1 MNSQNADSAGPFGDT
16 AYSAPPA
23 AGFGVVETWIERT
36 VVVAASGD
44 LDLATVHELADA
56 IQAAARKEP
65 TALIVDLSQLDFLAS
80 AGMSLL
86 IATHRDMGPN
96 ARFGVVADGPCTSR
110 PLKLIGL
117 DAIFD
122 LYPTLDEALAACQ

>member
-1 MNSQNADSAGPFGDT
+1 MNSQNADSAMSLGDT
-16 AYSAPPA
+16 AYSAPPT
-23 AGFGVVETWIERT
+23 AGFGVVEKWVGRT

-44 LDLATVHELADA
+44 LDLMTAPELADA

-65 TALIVDLSQLDFLAS
+65 KALIVDLSQLDFLAS

-86 IATHRDMGPN
+86 IEAHRDIGPK

-110 PLKLIGL
+110 PLKMIGL
-117 DAIFD
+117 DSIFD
-122 LYPTLDEALAACQ
+122 LYPTLEDALAECE

>member
-1 MNSQNADSAGPFGDT
+1 MPLGDA

-23 AGFGVVETWIERT
+23 AGFSVVEKWVERT
-36 VVVAASGD
+36 VVVAAAGD
-44 LDLATVHELADA
+44 LDLATVPELADA

-65 TALIVDLSQLDFLAS
+65 TALIVDLSRLDFLAS

-86 IATHRDMGPN
+86 IEAHRDIEPK

-110 PLKLIGL
+110 PLKMIGL
-117 DAIFD
+117 DSIFD
-122 LYPTLDEALAACQ
+122 LYSTLDEALAEFQ